1 MVTLSRIYTKTGDK
15 GETSLGDGTRVP
27 KHAPRIALMG
37 ALDEANAAI
46 GIARLHT
53 DGEIDAMLARIQNDL
68 FDLGAD
74 ICVPATGPRSE
85 GALRVAA
92 AQTKRLE
99 EEIDSMNAALQ
110 PLQSFVLPGGETA
123 AAYLHLARTL
133 VRRAE
138 TSLAALSTT
147 EDVGEEA
154 KCYVNRLSDHLFVVA
169 RRINAEGSGDI
180 LWVPGQH
187 R

>member
-1 MVTLSRIYTKTGDK
+1 M
-15 GETSLGDGTRVP
+15 
-27 KHAPRIALMG
+27 
-37 ALDEANAAI
+37 AAFK
-46 GIARLHT
+46 
-53 DGEIDAMLARIQNDL
+53 LA
-68 FDLGAD
+68 
-74 ICVPATGPRSE
+74 
-85 GALRVAA
+85 
-92 AQTKRLE
+92 

-147 EDVGEEA
+147 EEVGEEA
-154 KCYVNRLSDHLFVVA
+154 KRYVNRLSDHLFVVA
-169 RRINAEGSGDI
+169 RRINDEGSGDI